1 MGMLNNRNRKMPLL
15 RSIHLVATIFTLA
28 IIFASTTPL
37 VSASI
42 TGNTTTTTTSV
53 GGEEQEAISSSTNT
67 TSNISNAVLGSLFL
81 TEEAEF
87 TSFNPINETYIEISY
102 VGNATIM
109 PPNATDTINATETG
123 NITLNIQPN
132 SVNFVQGQGF
142 LVTEEGDNGAQEEEN
157 ATTTFVELSRV
168 GPGDTGSGTG
178 VVFFSTN
185 STGQLAFLDNMLAIY
200 QHEMYPGVDTIREW
214 EWKGGT
220 LPLETGGSA
229 RSMGEQEAVS
239 STTNTTNN
247 NVSNAVLGSLF
258 LTGENI
264 EFNVNPINE
273 TYSVISYLGSR
284 IIMPPNAPGIVINAT
299 ETGNVTSNIQPNGL
313 SIEQG
318 QGFIVTEDGA
328 AAEKEE
334 NATFTYVM
342 LSRANP
348 DGTGA
353 GTGVAFFNTNS
364 TGQLAFLDNMLAIAH
379 VEFSP
384 EGSTLKIWEWKG
396 GTLPLETG
404 SAAPPTTRGNQTI
417 ITSALEEEE

>member
-1 MGMLNNRNRKMPLL
+1 MRMLNNRNRKMPLL
-15 RSIHLVATIFTLA
+15 HSIHLVATIFILT
-28 IIFASTTPL
+28 IIFASTTTL

-42 TGNTTTTTTSV
+42 TGNTTTTTTAV
-53 GGEEQEAISSSTNT
+53 GGEEQEALRSTT
-67 TSNISNAVLGSLFL
+67 TTNNVSNAVLGSLFL

-87 TSFNPINETYIEISY
+87 TSFNPINETYIEISF

-109 PPNATDTINATETG
+109 PPNATNTINATETG
-123 NITLNIQPN
+123 NVTSNIQPN
-132 SVNFVQGQGF
+132 GLSLEQGQGF
-142 LVTEEGDNGAQEEEN
+142 IVTEDGAAAEKEEN
-157 ATTTFVELSRV
+157 ATFTYVMLSRANPD
-168 GPGDTGSGTG
+168 GTGSGTG
-178 VVFFSTN
+178 VVFFNTN
-185 STGQLAFLDNMLAIY
+185 STGHLAFLDSMLAIY

-247 NVSNAVLGSLF
+247 NVSNAALGSLF

-348 DGTGA
+348 DGTGS
-353 GTGVAFFNTNS
+353 GTGVSFFNTNS
-364 TGQLAFLDNMLAIAH
+364 TGQLAFLDNILAIAH

-404 SAAPPTTRGNQTI
+404 GSGAPTTGNPTTI
-417 ITSALEEEE
+417 SPLR